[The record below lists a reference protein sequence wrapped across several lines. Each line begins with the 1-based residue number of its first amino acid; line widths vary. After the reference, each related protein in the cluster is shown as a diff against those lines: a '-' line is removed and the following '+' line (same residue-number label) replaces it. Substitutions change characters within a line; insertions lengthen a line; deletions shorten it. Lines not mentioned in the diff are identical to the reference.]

1 MKTISII
8 SGDKRQFYIK
18 EYLKNNGYN
27 AEIITNM
34 DFNNTDIIVAGT
46 PFVKNNEYINCDYYT
61 GFPVDTFLGLLK
73 PKQIVF
79 AGSISEDI
87 MKLFTKNIKL
97 IDVLK
102 DEDVVW
108 SNAMLTAEGLIGEII
123 KNTDFSLNNSKV
135 LILGFGKCGTNIAS
149 RLFNLNCDVS
159 IYDHTKKHL
168 SQAVSYG
175 YKTL

>member
-79 AGSISEDI
+79 AGSISENI
-87 MKLFTKNIKL
+87 MKLFPKNIKL

-102 DEDVVW
+102 DVC
-108 SNAMLTAEGLIGEII
+108 L
-123 KNTDFSLNNSKV
+123 
-135 LILGFGKCGTNIAS
+135 
-149 RLFNLNCDVS
+149 LFLL
-159 IYDHTKKHL
+159 KHL
-168 SQAVSYG
+168 SPLRCYIHLLVLPLSH
-175 YKTL
+175 L

>member
-87 MKLFTKNIKL
+87 MKLF
-97 IDVLK
+97 LK
-102 DEDVVW
+102 
-108 SNAMLTAEGLIGEII
+108 I
-123 KNTDFSLNNSKV
+123 LN
-135 LILGFGKCGTNIAS
+135 
-149 RLFNLNCDVS
+149 
-159 IYDHTKKHL
+159 
-168 SQAVSYG
+168 
-175 YKTL
+175 

>member
-79 AGSISEDI
+79 AGSISENI
-87 MKLFTKNIKL
+87 MKLFPKNIKL

-123 KNTDFSLNNSKV
+123 KNTDFIYELYKDNFNITSFDKKYMVSFMNRNDRKAEH
-135 LILGFGKCGTNIAS
+135 LIITN
-149 RLFNLNCDVS
+149 
-159 IYDHTKKHL
+159 Y
-168 SQAVSYG
+168 
-175 YKTL
+175 